1 MIGRVVSRYR
11 IVERLGQGGMGVVY
25 KARDTRLERFAALK
39 FLTAGLCD
47 SETIRQRFVQEARA
61 ASALD
66 HPNICTI
73 YGIEDTDDGQIFIA
87 MAYYEGEN
95 LSQHLLRGQMSVKE
109 AVDVTIQAGLALA
122 KAHEHGIVHRDVK
135 PGNLMLTRDGTVKL
149 LDFGLA
155 LLGESVRTTQPGI
168 AVGTP
173 VYMSPEQFRGDHCD
187 GRTDVWSLG
196 AMLYEMLTGELPFPG
211 TNNHAVMNAILTWD
225 PTPPSRLRPDVPA
238 GLDAIVAKAME
249 KDRDRRYRTALDL
262 VSGLRAYMRGESGG
276 DSSET
281 TAITQPSIAI
291 PGGGNSTR
299 LSGSRSMLSV
309 VVLPFANL
317 SSDPENEYFSDG
329 ITEDLITD
337 LAQIEGIKVM
347 SRTSAFQFKNKTTDV
362 RKIGQELR
370 VNSVLEGSV
379 RKAGDRLRI
388 TAQLVNVS
396 DGLQVWSQRFDRRM
410 EDIFAIQD
418 EIVHSIVS
426 ALRVRLSGGEEE
438 TVAVRRHPVNV
449 EAYNLYLKGRHHW
462 NRQTPDGLAKA
473 VELFE
478 QAIVED
484 PTFAPPWAGLADYYA
499 AVGFWSVMP
508 SDEVWPKARKNAQ
521 RAVELDPNL
530 AHAQTALGYV
540 RIFCDWDW
548 LEAGRN
554 FRRAVELAPGDSLTA
569 YANAVY
575 LIQMNRGD
583 DALAEFRRA
592 LELDPLAMNVNT
604 ALAMVYYYRRE
615 YSKAIAQAKKTLEL
629 DPNYFEMRAGL
640 GLMYLQTG
648 NFDEGLKLFESVREA
663 SGDNPIILGMLGYG
677 YGVAGLDDRAREI
690 LKKLE
695 TLSAS
700 QYVGPISLALPY
712 IGLGEHDAA
721 FEWLDKAAAAHDALL
736 CYLDVMPCYDPLRHD
751 SRFPALRKRIGLIS
765 NPTLV

>member
-11 IVERLGQGGMGVVY
+11 ILERLGQGGMGVVY
-25 KARDTRLERFAALK
+25 KARDIRLERFVALK
-39 FLTAGLCD
+39 FLSPGVCD
-47 SETIRQRFVQEARA
+47 DPAVRERFMQEARA

-73 YGIEDTDDGQIFIA
+73 YSIEDTDDGQMFIA

-95 LSQHLLRGQMSVKE
+95 LGQHLLRGQMSVKE
-109 AVDVTIQAGLALA
+109 AMEVTIQAGQALA

-155 LLGESVRTTQPGI
+155 LLGESVRTTQPGV

-173 VYMSPEQFRGDHCD
+173 VYMSPERFCNDQCD
-187 GRTDVWSLG
+187 SRADVWSLG
-196 AMLYEMLTGELPFPG
+196 AMLYEMLTGQLPFRG
-211 TNNHAVMNAILTWD
+211 SNTHAVMNAILHSQL
-225 PTPPSRLRPDVPA
+225 TPPGRLRSSISPGIDS
-238 GLDAIVAKAME
+238 IVARALE
-249 KDRDRRYRTALDL
+249 KEPARRYQT
-262 VSGLRAYMRGESGG
+262 VSEFVLSLRAELHGDTPTLTSLAVPTGVAAARSSSAGSG
-276 DSSET
+276 
-281 TAITQPSIAI
+281 
-291 PGGGNSTR
+291 
-299 LSGSRSMLSV
+299 LSV

-337 LAQIEGIKVM
+337 LAQIDGLRVM
-347 SRTSAFQFKNKTTDV
+347 SRTSAFRFKGKIADV
-362 RKIGQELR
+362 RSIGQELR
-370 VNSVLEGSV
+370 VSNILEGSV
-379 RKAGDRLRI
+379 RKVGDRLRI
-388 TAQLVNVS
+388 TVQLVNVS
-396 DGLQVWSQRFDRRM
+396 DGLQVWSQRYDRRM

-426 ALRVRLSGGEEE
+426 ALRVRFTGAV
-438 TVAVRRHPVNV
+438 TQVAPSSRRRPENL
-449 EAYNLYLKGRHHW
+449 EAWNLYLKGRHHW
-462 NRQTPDGLAKA
+462 NKQSPEGLAKA
-473 VELFE
+473 AELFE
-478 QAIVED
+478 QAIAAD

-508 SDEVWPKARKNAQ
+508 SEEVWPKARKNAL

-554 FRRAVELAPGDSLTA
+554 FRRAVELSPGDSTA
-569 YANAVY
+569 ALAHAVY

-583 DALAEFRRA
+583 DALAELRRA
-592 LELDPLAMNVNT
+592 LDLDPLAMNLNS
-604 ALAMVYYYRRE
+604 ALGMIYYYRRE
-615 YSKAIAQAKKTLEL
+615 YDDAINQAAKTLEL
-629 DPNYFEMRAGL
+629 DPNFFEARVGL
-640 GLMYLQTG
+640 GLMCLQTTR
-648 NFDEGLKLFESVREA
+648 FDEGLGHLEAVREV
-663 SGDNPIILGMLGYG
+663 SGDNPLVLGMLGYG
-677 YGVAGLDDRAREI
+677 YGVAGMDDRARQV
-690 LKKLE
+690 LSRLG
-695 TLSAS
+695 TLAAEK
-700 QYVGPISLALPY
+700 YVAPISVALTH

-721 FEWLDKAAAAHDALL
+721 FEWLEKAAAAHDALL

-751 SRFPALRKRIGLIS
+751 SRFPALRRQIGLIS
-765 NPTLV
+765 NPTVA

>member
-25 KARDTRLERFAALK
+25 KALDTRLERFAALK
-39 FLTAGLCD
+39 FLSAGICD
-47 SETIRQRFVQEARA
+47 NETIRQRFVQEARA

-95 LSQHLLRGQMSVKE
+95 LGQHLLRGQMSVKE
-109 AVDVTIQAGLALA
+109 AVDITIQAGQALA

-135 PGNLMLTRDGTVKL
+135 PGNLMVTRDGTVKL

-173 VYMSPEQFRGDHCD
+173 VYMSPEQFRGDDCD
-187 GRTDVWSLG
+187 GRSDVWSLG

-211 TNNHAVMNAILTWD
+211 SNHHTLMNAILTWD
-225 PTPPSRLRPDVPA
+225 PTPPSRLRVDVPA
-238 GLDAIVAKAME
+238 GIDAIVARAME
-249 KDRDRRYRTALDL
+249 KDRERRYRTALEL
-262 VSGLRAYMRGESGG
+262 VSQLRAYERAQAHP
-276 DSSET
+276 DTSET
-281 TAITQPSIAI
+281 IAFNVSPI
-291 PGGGNSTR
+291 AVPAGGTTR
-299 LSGSRSMLSV
+299 LSGSRSALSV

-337 LAQIEGIKVM
+337 LAQIDGIKVM
-347 SRTSAFQFKNKTTDV
+347 SRTSAFQFKGKTADV

-370 VNSVLEGSV
+370 VNSILEGSV

-426 ALRVRLSGGEEE
+426 ALRARLSGGAQE

-449 EAYNLYLKGRHHW
+449 EAYNLYLKGRHYYK
-462 NRQTPDGLAKA
+462 RQTPDGLAKA

-478 QAIVED
+478 QAIAED
-484 PTFAPPWAGLADYYA
+484 PNFAPPWAGLADYYA

-508 SDEVWPKARKNAQ
+508 PEEVWPKARKHAQ
-521 RAVELDPNL
+521 RAVELDPDL

-554 FRRAVELAPGDSLTA
+554 FRKAVELAPGDSLPA

-583 DALAEFRRA
+583 DSLAEFKRA

-604 ALAMVYYYRRE
+604 ALAMAYYYRRE
-615 YSKAIAQAKKTLEL
+615 YDKAIAQAKKTLEL

-640 GLMYLQTG
+640 GLMCLQTG
-648 NFDEGLKLFESVREA
+648 NFEDGLGHLEAVRDV
-663 SGDNPIILGMLGYG
+663 SGDNPLILGMLGHG
-677 YGVAGLDDRAREI
+677 YGVAGARDRAQEVLAR
-690 LKKLE
+690 LNA
-695 TLSAS
+695 LSAN
-700 QYVGPISLALPY
+700 QYVAPISLALVY
-712 IGLGEHDAA
+712 TGLGDLEAA
-721 FEWLDKAAAAHDALL
+721 FAWLDKAAAAHDALL
-736 CYLDVMPCYDPLRHD
+736 CYLDVMPCYDLLRHD
-751 SRFPALRKRIGLIS
+751 PRFQVLRKRIGLIS
-765 NPTLV
+765 NPTVV